1 MYNKLIEVESQ
12 ALFPFTF
19 FPKQFAAEGS
29 QCFLSASTLS
39 GMLCSP
45 PWAGLQACLRS
56 CLPFRFPAGLG
67 CCVSGLLVFHPG
79 CCVCLASCVP
89 ACLPPCLPASKAKT
103 ENEFQSAISA
113 TVWGLQFFFL
123 DPSKF
128 ATKPVEGSTGSQCAG
143 NLSRHWG
150 FVQKIRKIVKKQ
162 TTEDTKDTELCF
174 FFFLLTLAVLCFFV
188 HFLLSSRSWFD
199 APRTSPSPTFCG

>member
-113 TVWGLQFFFL
+113 TVWGLQFFFWTR
-123 DPSKF
+123 P
-128 ATKPVEGSTGSQCAG
+128 
-143 NLSRHWG
+143 NLLQSRWKEALG
-150 FVQKIRKIVKKQ
+150 ANARAIYRGIGDLYRKS
-162 TTEDTKDTELCF
+162 E
-174 FFFLLTLAVLCFFV
+174 
-188 HFLLSSRSWFD
+188 RS
-199 APRTSPSPTFCG
+199 

>member
-113 TVWGLQFFFL
+113 TVWGLQFFFG
-123 DPSKF
+123 
-128 ATKPVEGSTGSQCAG
+128 PVQICYKAG
-143 NLSRHWG
+143 GRKHWEPMRG
-150 FVQKIRKIVKKQ
+150 QSIEALGICTENPKDRKE
-162 TTEDTKDTELCF
+162 TD
-174 FFFLLTLAVLCFFV
+174 
-188 HFLLSSRSWFD
+188 H
-199 APRTSPSPTFCG
+199 